1 MRKIRKFGTALA
13 VAAFVA
19 TGMMASSANLYAA
32 GPGTGNG
39 NSQTVLCGLAQRAID
54 TAATLLGADSD
65 LVKYLITEAEAN
77 GCTIV
82 IPS

>member
-1 MRKIRKFGTALA
+1 MRKIRKFGAALA

-39 NSQTVLCGLAQRAID
+39 NSQTVLCGLLERAI
-54 TAATLLGADSD
+54 ASATYLGATD
-65 LVKYLITEAEAN
+65 LAAALQAQYDAN
-77 GCTIV
+77 CVAPTQ
-82 IPS
+82 